1 MGDDE
6 QLTSERIA
14 VRREGEGGRDREREE
29 INGIYL
35 LIYLFVYLGMD

>member
-14 VRREGEGGRDREREE
+14 VEGEGGRDREREE

-35 LIYLFVYLGMD
+35 FVYLGMD